1 MKVGDLIRFG
11 AGAQG
16 IVVEVSKYIGT
27 VRVIDFRGV
36 LWSVRQD
43 EIEIISEA
51 Q

>member
-1 MKVGDLIRFG
+1 MKVGDLIRFRVG
-11 AGAQG
+11 SQG

-36 LWSVRQD
+36 WWSVCQD
-43 EIEIISEA
+43 QIEIISEA

>member
-1 MKVGDLIRFG
+1 VKVGDLIRFRVG
-11 AGAQG
+11 SRG

-36 LWSVRQD
+36 WWSVPQD
-43 EIEIISEA
+43 QIEIISEA

>member
-1 MKVGDLIRFG
+1 MEVGDLIRFG

-16 IVVEVSKYIGT
+16 IVVEVTKYIGT

-36 LWSVRQD
+36 LWSVRHD
-43 EIEIISEA
+43 EIEIISAA

>member
-16 IVVEVSKYIGT
+16 IVVEVSKCIGT

-36 LWSVRQD
+36 WWSVLQD
-43 EIEIISEA
+43 QIEIISEA